1 MGIKRGNMKS
11 PFFKSLLV
19 AGALL
24 LAWNCTDDTTIPT
37 NLGPLS
43 DKAESVWVINI
54 GENNNLY
61 IAEDGTVY
69 DTQWNVFGTFSEG
82 NIVTSENEIFMV
94 GVDTT
99 NRPMAKVIVAADG
112 TKMVEFDD
120 GTVTDTEGNE
130 IGTVDDSGNIVNENG
145 EVIAESP
152 TKPTVTSSASGTN
165 PTSAGTNPGTNPG
178 GNSAA
183 STSSNSS
190 GTHNTPTSSAAAQQ
204 GGQCDG
210 QCYDAPSGKCVAYY
224 DNQRGPHDEQYAY
237 DKTCTLNCYYDPN
250 SKDCKDMGG
259 GTVTPSSSG
268 SQQPKSSSSKQQTQ
282 SSSSKNQT
290 QSSSSKANGTTPNF
304 KIKNGGKSGQG
315 WGSRYWDCC
324 KPHCAWSG
332 KGGPIARTC
341 NAQGQ
346 QLTKGDDNN
355 KSICDGGNAG
365 VCSNQAPFVV
375 NDNLAYAFA
384 AGPGNEYAGKCGS
397 CFLLTF
403 NGSSQHTTD
412 ARTQALKGKQMVIM
426 ISNIG
431 YDVNGNQFDIMIP
444 GGGVGAFDGCNP
456 LWGIDQ
462 EARDGGFLKSCGGDK
477 KLESSAAVSQV
488 QSCLEQKC
496 NSKFASKPEAK
507 AGCLFHAQWLMA
519 ANNPQFTFQE
529 LESCPSELEARY

>member
-1 MGIKRGNMKS
+1 MKS

-99 NRPMAKVIVAADG
+99 NRPMATVIVAADG

-204 GGQCDG
+204 GGQCSDK
-210 QCYDAPSGKCVAYY
+210 QCYDTYSGKCVAYY
-224 DNQRGPHDEQYAY
+224 AEQVGSNGEKYAY
-237 DKTCTLNCYYDPN
+237 NNSCELNCYWDPKN
-250 SKDCKDMGG
+250 NGCKGMSGS
-259 GTVTPSSSG
+259 TTPASSG

-290 QSSSSKANGTTPNF
+290 QSSASPQGGGCPNIVY
-304 KIKNGGKSGQG
+304 KQGGHSGSGWATRYWDGCKPSCSWKENASKNGGIGTPAKQCNSNGKTQNTDYSAQSVCNGGGAAACLSQIPFTVSG
-315 WGSRYWDCC
+315 
-324 KPHCAWSG
+324 CATMG
-332 KGGPIARTC
+332 
-341 NAQGQ
+341 
-346 QLTKGDDNN
+346 
-355 KSICDGGNAG
+355 
-365 VCSNQAPFVV
+365 F
-375 NDNLAYAFA
+375 AFA
-384 AGPGNEYAGKCGS
+384 AINGGSESCGKCYE
-397 CFLLTF
+397 LTF
-403 NGSSQHTTD
+403 TGTGKYETKANH
-412 ARTQALKGKQMVIM
+412 QALKGKKLIVMTT
-426 ISNIG
+426 NIG
-431 YDVNGNQFDIMIP
+431 WDVDGGGQFDIMIP
-444 GGGVGAFDGCNP
+444 GGGVGAFNGTSGYGWTDLGKQQGGLLSDCEESVGWDGDLLTKRKN
-456 LWGIDQ
+456 
-462 EARDGGFLKSCGGDK
+462 
-477 KLESSAAVSQV
+477 
-488 QSCLEQKC
+488 CLIQKC
-496 NSKFASKPEAK
+496 NSAFGGDSQAK
-507 AGCLFHAQWLMA
+507 EGCLFLANFMEA
-519 ANNPQFTFQE
+519 AGNPNHTFKE
-529 LESCPSELEARY
+529 IECPSVLSSKY